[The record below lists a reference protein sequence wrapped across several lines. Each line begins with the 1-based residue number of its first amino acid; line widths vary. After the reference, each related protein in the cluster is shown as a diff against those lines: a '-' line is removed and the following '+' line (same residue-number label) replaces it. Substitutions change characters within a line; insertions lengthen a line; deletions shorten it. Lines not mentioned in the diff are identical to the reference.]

1 MTDKELLAE
10 AERRQLA
17 ITPVAGDAID
27 RLVAEGYATPVVIA
41 QQAALL
47 K

>member
-10 AERRQLA
+10 AERWQFA

-27 RLVAEGYATPVVIA
+27 RLVAEGCATLVVIA
-41 QQAALL
+41 QQAALV

>member
-10 AERRQLA
+10 AERRQFA

-27 RLVAEGYATPVVIA
+27 RLVAEGYGRN
-41 QQAALL
+41 
-47 K
+47 KSGHDGRMGRR

>member
-1 MTDKELLAE
+1 MTDKEFPAE

-17 ITPVAGDAID
+17 ITPVAGDATD
-27 RLVAEGYATPVVIA
+27 RLVAEGCATSVVIA